1 MAIERYNLTFTR
13 DMAGKP
19 IVYSIGAKY
28 DLVPVIERAQLS
40 ENAGWMRIAL
50 NGEKDEIQ
58 RALTDIMAQGVLV
71 TPIHLA
77 TITTP
82 DNALP

>member
-19 IVYSIGAKY
+19 IVHSIGAKY
-28 DLVPVIERAQLS
+28 DLVPIIERAQLS
-40 ENAGWMRIAL
+40 ENAGWMQIAL

-77 TITTP
+77 AITTP

>member
-13 DMAGKP
+13 DMADRP
-19 IVYSIGAKY
+19 VVYSLGANY

-40 ENAGWMRIAL
+40 ENAGWMQIAL

-58 RALTDIMAQGVLV
+58 RALADLMTKGVLV
-71 TPIHLA
+71 TPIHLSRA
-77 TITTP
+77 GISDQVMP
-82 DNALP
+82 